1 MSARTLAIAAGVV
14 AGGSAVVTRAGQPRP
29 AAGDMHGRT
38 VIVTGANSGI
48 GFHTAQALA
57 AAGARTIITTRSVD
71 RGQAAREAML
81 STVPDARIEL
91 LLLDLA
97 SLASVRE
104 AAVEAADRLD
114 HVDVLVNNAG
124 GVFGERRLTDDGF
137 ELTLGT
143 NHLGPYLFTRL
154 LHPLLLAGPAG
165 RVVTVASLAHRNADL
180 ELDDLH
186 FERRPYRSMAAYG
199 QSKLANVLFS
209 NELARRLAGTGVTSN
224 ALHPGTVRSGF
235 GREGD
240 AHPILQLGVR
250 IAGPFFVG
258 AERAAS
264 TSVHLASSQQVGD
277 VTGSYFSRR
286 RAVPPSKTARSH
298 VLARRLWDASAD
310 MVGLSRD
317 LSPAA

>member
-1 MSARTLAIAAGVV
+1 MRARHLAIAGATLAAGC
-14 AGGSAVVTRAGQPRP
+14 AAFTRAGQPRP
-29 AAGDMHGRT
+29 SADDMHGRT

-48 GFHTAQALA
+48 GFHTSLALA
-57 AAGARTIITTRSVD
+57 AAGARTVITTRNLD
-71 RGQAAREAML
+71 RGRAARDAMVA
-81 STVPDARIEL
+81 SVPNARIEL

-97 SLASVRE
+97 RLASVRR
-104 AAVEAADRLD
+104 AAAEAADRFD
-114 HVDVLVNNAG
+114 RVDVLVNNAG
-124 GVFGERRLTDDGF
+124 GIFGERLLTEDGF
-137 ELTLGT
+137 ERTMGT

-154 LHPLLLAGPAG
+154 LLPQLLAAPAG
-165 RVVTVASLAHRNADL
+165 RVVTVASLAHRNAEL
-180 ELDDLH
+180 QLDDLH

-209 NELARRLAGTGVTSN
+209 NELARRLDATGVTSN

-235 GREGD
+235 AREGEG
-240 AHPILQLGVR
+240 HRLLQVGVR

-264 TSVHLASSQQVGD
+264 TSVHLASSPAVDG
-277 VTGSYFSRR
+277 VTGRYFTRR
-286 RAVPPSKTARSH
+286 RAVPPSKDARNQ

-310 MVGLSRD
+310 MVGLTRD

>member
-1 MSARTLAIAAGVV
+1 MGARHVAMAAALLAA
-14 AGGSAVVTRAGQPRP
+14 GSAVTTRAGQPRP
-29 AAGDMHGRT
+29 AADDMHGRT

-48 GFHTAQALA
+48 GFHTARVLA
-57 AAGARTIITTRSVD
+57 AAGARTIITTRNLD
-71 RGQAAREAML
+71 RGRAARDSML
-81 STVPDARIEL
+81 ATTPDADIEL

-97 SLASVRE
+97 SMASVRDAAAE
-104 AAVEAADRLD
+104 AVRRFG

-124 GVFGERRLTDDGF
+124 GVFGERLLSEDGF
-137 ELTLGT
+137 ELTIGT

-154 LHPLLLAGPAG
+154 LLPALLDAPAG
-165 RVVTVASLAHRNADL
+165 RVVTVASLAHRGADL
-180 ELDDLH
+180 HLDDLH
-186 FERRPYRSMAAYG
+186 FERRPYRSMVAYG

-209 NELARRLAGTGVTSN
+209 SELARRLAGTSVTSN

-240 AHPILQLGVR
+240 SHWALQIGVR
-250 IAGPFFVG
+250 IAAPFFVG

-264 TSVHLASSQQVGD
+264 TSVHLASSPEVNG
-277 VTGSYFSRR
+277 VTGGYFSRR
-286 RAVPPSKTARSH
+286 RVVPPSKTARNE

-310 MVGLSRD
+310 LVGLGRD

>member
-1 MSARTLAIAAGVV
+1 MRARHLAVAGATLAAA
-14 AGGSAVVTRAGQPRP
+14 SAAFMRAGQPRP
-29 AAGDMHGRT
+29 SAADMHGRT

-48 GFHTAQALA
+48 GFQTAQALA
-57 AAGARTIITTRSVD
+57 AAGARTVITTRNLE
-71 RGQAAREAML
+71 RGRAARDAIVD
-81 STVPDARIEL
+81 SVPHAQIEL
-91 LLLDLA
+91 LPLDLA
-97 SLASVRE
+97 SLASARH
-104 AAVEAADRLD
+104 AAVEAAERFQR
-114 HVDVLVNNAG
+114 VDVLVNNAG
-124 GVFGERRLTDDGF
+124 GIFGDRLLTEDGF
-137 ELTLGT
+137 ELTIGT

-154 LHPLLLAGPAG
+154 LLPTVLAAPSG
-165 RVVTVASLAHRNADL
+165 RVVTVASLAHRSADL
-180 ELDDLH
+180 QLDDLH

-235 GREGD
+235 AREGD
-240 AHPILQLGVR
+240 AHRLLQVGVR

-264 TSVHLASSQQVGD
+264 TSVHLASSPD
-277 VTGSYFSRR
+277 VDGITGRYFSRR
-286 RAVPPSKTARSH
+286 RAVPPSKVARNQ